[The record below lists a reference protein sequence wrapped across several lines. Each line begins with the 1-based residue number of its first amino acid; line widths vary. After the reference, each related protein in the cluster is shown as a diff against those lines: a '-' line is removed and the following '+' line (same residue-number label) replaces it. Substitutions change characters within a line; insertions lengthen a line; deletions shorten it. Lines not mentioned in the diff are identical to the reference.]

1 MPLFLV
7 LIGSLMA
14 APPEPDFELLLN
26 GRDLEG
32 WTAGGDETGWIVEED
47 GVLLT
52 VGTVD
57 GGWLSTDREY
67 ADFVLR
73 LEYMLSEVGNSGVLI
88 RGLAPGSAD
97 IEVQLLAPWTPYRDD
112 LHCTGSLYGHVAVDP
127 RPDET
132 TGIWH
137 SLEITAI
144 GKSLSVVVDGVE
156 VCRAN
161 TDEVPTLAGSALSG
175 HIALQSSHSGPEE
188 WVRFR
193 NIRIRDLDA
202 EPGHLAYQLRSDDP
216 AIRRHAQEFSARLG
230 AAMVPDLLR
239 LHAEGTPESI
249 STAADALTYIVAGS
263 GRDGSDATA
272 LSAALARELAGTWP
286 TPTRA
291 FVLEALAL
299 VGSSACVPAIA
310 ACLDEPVLAHPA
322 ASALSRIGGP
332 TAIEALSA
340 AVTGPDLEAALAAVS
355 GLSTMGSGSGLHAL
369 ASALGAAS
377 PVLRASAV
385 TALGSVGTEAT
396 APVIVTALRDGNPA
410 VRAAAHSAV
419 LRLATRLWESDR
431 STAHLLLERAVDAAD
446 SRVARVSA
454 LVAAIRLGADDASP
468 ALTLGRAR
476 DVEAVEEAERIAQTP

>member
-1 MPLFLV
+1 MPLFLI
-7 LIGSLMA
+7 LISSLIA

-32 WTAGGDETGWIVEED
+32 WTAAGDEAGWIVEED

-73 LEYMLSEVGNSGVLI
+73 LEYLLSEVGNSGVLI

-97 IEVQLLAPWTPYRDD
+97 VEVQLLAPWTPYRDD

-144 GKSLSVVVDGVE
+144 GKRLSVMVDGVE
-156 VCRAN
+156 VCRAT

-202 EPGHLAYQLRSDDP
+202 EPGHLAHQLRSDDP
-216 AIRRHAQEFSARLG
+216 VIRRHAQEFSARLG

-239 LHAEGTPESI
+239 LHAEGTPEATT
-249 STAADALTYIVAGS
+249 TAAGALTYIIAGS
-263 GRDGSDATA
+263 GRASSDATA
-272 LSAALARELAGTWP
+272 LSAALARELGQAWP

-291 FVLEALAL
+291 LVLEALAL

-310 ACLDEPVLAHPA
+310 ACLDEPALAHPA
-322 ASALSRIGGP
+322 ASALSRVGGP
-332 TAIEALSA
+332 AAVEALST
-340 AVTGPDLEAALAAVS
+340 AVAGSDLEAALAAVS
-355 GLSTMGSGSGLHAL
+355 GLSTMGSGSGLRAL
-369 ASALGAAS
+369 ASALGAEN

-385 TALGSVGTEAT
+385 TALGSVGTKGT
-396 APVIVTALRDGNPA
+396 APVLVAALRDGNPA
-410 VRAAAHSAV
+410 VRTAAQSAA
-419 LRLATRLWESDR
+419 LRLATRLCETEST
-431 STAHLLLERAVDAAD
+431 TAHLLLARTVGAAD

-476 DVEAVEEAERIAQTP
+476 DVGAIEEARRIAQTP